1 MTTQSVFLRLGM
13 HTVISFIA
21 LLAID
26 IVYTSFLSRLV
37 LGFPKTKVSHT
48 YLGKSYSKDQAHAA
62 NLRKHQ
68 RDCA

>member
-48 YLGKSYSKDQAHAA
+48 YLGKS
-62 NLRKHQ
+62 
-68 RDCA
+68 